1 MSSEG
6 GLGLNVCLRYLRFV
20 FFIYHILGVG
30 MAYNM
35 NASTKNILT
44 KIKVKVSG
52 ALTMFGTGYV
62 ADNRFCTFH
71 FPCSFQIPLVAF
83 QIPLVAS

>member
-6 GLGLNVCLRYLRFV
+6 GLGPNVCLRYLS
-20 FFIYHILGVG
+20 FFISYFGGGHGLQHECF
-30 MAYNM
+30 Y
-35 NASTKNILT
+35 KNILT
-44 KIKVKVSG
+44 KKVKVSG

-62 ADNRFCTFH
+62 AHNRFCTFH
-71 FPCSFQIPLVAF
+71 FPFSFQIPLVAF